1 MWDGTY
7 YRQCR
12 ADTLSRFSR
21 FSKFSLL
28 SLADRRRPPV
38 RSFSSPAQLDS
49 IDALLRED
57 AASARIERRLA
68 REQRKLRRVS
78 SDAAWA
84 QYLRVEAVH
93 MERSLRWLTLG
104 VAWGSRR
111 RGRQRA
117 R

>member
-1 MWDGTY
+1 MWNGTY
-7 YRQCR
+7 SPQCS
-12 ADTLSRFSR
+12 AAT
-21 FSKFSLL
+21 FSL
-28 SLADRRRPPV
+28 AERKRPSV
-38 RSFSSPAQLDS
+38 RSFSSKLDLDA
-49 IDALLRED
+49 IDALLQGD
-57 AASARIERRLA
+57 AASARIEHRLA

-93 MERSLRWLTLG
+93 MDRSLRWLELG
-104 VAWGSRR
+104 AAWGARK

>member
-7 YRQCR
+7 PSQCS
-12 ADTLSRFSR
+12 AAT
-21 FSKFSLL
+21 FSL
-28 SLADRRRPPV
+28 AERKRPSV
-38 RSFSSPAQLDS
+38 RSFSSKPLLAPELDS
-49 IDALLRED
+49 IDVLLRED

-68 REQRKLRRVS
+68 SEQRKLRRVS

-84 QYLRVEAVH
+84 QYLRVEAIH
-93 MERSLRWLTLG
+93 MDRSLRWLELG
-104 VAWGSRR
+104 AAWGARK

>member
-1 MWDGTY
+1 MWNGTY
-7 YRQCR
+7 PLQCS
-12 ADTLSRFSR
+12 AAT
-21 FSKFSLL
+21 FSL
-28 SLADRRRPPV
+28 AERKRPSV
-38 RSFSSPAQLDS
+38 RSFSSKPDLDS

-57 AASARIERRLA
+57 RVSARIERRLA

-84 QYLRVEAVH
+84 QYLRVEAIH
-93 MERSLRWLTLG
+93 MDRSLRWLELG
-104 VAWGSRR
+104 AAWAARK